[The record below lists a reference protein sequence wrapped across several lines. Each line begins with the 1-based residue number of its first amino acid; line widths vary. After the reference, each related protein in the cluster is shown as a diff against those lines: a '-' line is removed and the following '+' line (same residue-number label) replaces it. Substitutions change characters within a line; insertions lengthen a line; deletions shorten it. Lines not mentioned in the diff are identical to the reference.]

1 MRDDDHVLFTEPFSV
16 VKHFSVVLKH
26 QPFVGV
32 GTGEGL
38 VESTSVFSHGN
49 PEGTEPFLSSPVKD
63 LKGGMGGDNTDRD
76 GVLVITLEPFLHGC
90 EWYAHMEGFRNRS
103 MSIMSRKHVDA
114 HSIGFEC

>member
-1 MRDDDHVLFTEPFSV
+1 MRNDDDVLFPEPFGV
-16 VKHFSVVLKH
+16 VKHFSVVFEH
-26 QPFVGV
+26 QPFVRV
-32 GTGEGL
+32 GAGKGL
-38 VESTSVFSHGN
+38 VESASVFTNGN
-49 PEGTEPFLSSPVKD
+49 SQCTEPFLSSPVKN
-63 LKGGMGGDNTDRD
+63 LEGGMGGDNTDRD